1 MLPNQRNGEIKM
13 TVLKNGAIKFKSIK
27 AAYEAAKKRNPEL
40 KYICFYMRMR
50 AQEKAGGLGWSVGSA
65 MQKPV
70 RKYERRQQVAA

>member
-1 MLPNQRNGEIKM
+1 MLPNERNGEIKM

-27 AAYEAAKKRNPEL
+27 AAYEAAKKKNPEL
-40 KYICFYMRMR
+40 KYITFYARIKS
-50 AQEKAGGLGWSVGSA
+50 QENKLGLGWKVGSA